1 MKLTVLVESR
11 DAHAE
16 EDPADLAA
24 SVLRD
29 AADKI
34 ADGACTSSGHLR
46 DVNGNSVGTW
56 SFEV

>member
-1 MKLTVLVESR
+1 VKLTVIVESHG
-11 DAHAE
+11 AHAE

-34 ADGACTSSGHLR
+34 TDGACTSSGHLW
-46 DVNGNSVGTW
+46 DVNGNRVGTW